1 VTDKIAQ
8 QVCATR
14 QPDFS
19 APITADAPDRHRR
32 TVRFLVSGVPSDSHT
47 WNLIA
52 LQLFIEEMG
61 HEVINLG
68 CCMPVDEIVRACRR
82 HRPDCLVVS
91 SVNGYGELDG
101 ARIITAVRADREL
114 TGLRAVIGGRFG
126 VRGGDNAEEHADLRQ
141 LGFDAVFGG
150 DANALELFRTY
161 IALEV
166 AGQGARHGA

>member
-1 VTDKIAQ
+1 MTDTIAP
-8 QVCATR
+8 QVCAIG
-14 QPDFS
+14 QLDS
-19 APITADAPDRHRR
+19 SGPIPVDAPDRHRR

-68 CCMPVDEIVRACRR
+68 SCMPVDELLLACRR
-82 HRPDCLVVS
+82 HRPDCLVIS
-91 SVNGYGELDG
+91 SVNGHGYLDG
-101 ARIITAVRADREL
+101 ARVITAVRADPEL
-114 TGLRAVIGGRFG
+114 TGLRVVIGGRFG

-150 DANALELFRTY
+150 DANALESFRTY

-166 AGQGARHGA
+166 VGQGARHGA